1 MSVINNALSELANKK
16 HNPSSPLTRAEVPPV
31 RRSHRLAWLLGGFA
45 LSLCVGGWAVSQQ
58 AVTVSE
64 TSVTESGG
72 APVIKVSQ
80 SASETSAP
88 GNRASEPGE
97 SPAKQAESPTQKIIK
112 QADVRVY
119 QDKNA
124 DRNKGLDSHISG
136 QQSEPVPVTDKL
148 QEPSR
153 PGAGNVPAGK
163 TAEELPLARLVT
175 EKSRLSNPS
184 IEEPPASEQGSM
196 EIRQV
201 ELTPQQ
207 LAENAVER
215 AKKAL
220 DASKVGEALNEYNTA
235 LRYQPGNEVV
245 RQKLAALYYG
255 KRETRR
261 AVEVLQQ
268 GIKRNKASQSLRL
281 ALAKLLIKEQQP
293 QAALSPLVYLPEQ
306 PQIRYLAMR
315 AALAQQNK
323 MTDTALETYQ
333 LLVQREADNARWWL
347 GLAIQQERQQSYA
360 AAKASYQ
367 KALQRVGV
375 SGKTQAFIRDRL
387 SLLETLE
394 ETAHA
399 D

>member
-1 MSVINNALSELANKK
+1 
-16 HNPSSPLTRAEVPPV
+16 
-31 RRSHRLAWLLGGFA
+31 
-45 LSLCVGGWAVSQQ
+45 
-58 AVTVSE
+58 
-64 TSVTESGG
+64 
-72 APVIKVSQ
+72 
-80 SASETSAP
+80 
-88 GNRASEPGE
+88 
-97 SPAKQAESPTQKIIK
+97 
-112 QADVRVY
+112 
-119 QDKNA
+119 
-124 DRNKGLDSHISG
+124 
-136 QQSEPVPVTDKL
+136 
-148 QEPSR
+148 
-153 PGAGNVPAGK
+153 
-163 TAEELPLARLVT
+163 
-175 EKSRLSNPS
+175 
-184 IEEPPASEQGSM
+184 M